1 MASFDSF
8 SLKGKSLKTYLSPTR
23 FVGDIHQ
30 PQSRSQFLSTAMD
43 FHLSKQKH
51 TISIWISKAQG

>member
-1 MASFDSF
+1 
-8 SLKGKSLKTYLSPTR
+8 LKGKSLKTYLSPTR

-43 FHLSKQKH
+43 FHLSKEKH